1 MGGYAKAAIRAFQFT
16 GASTDLTASYPKRAA
31 TPAQTWHDTRPKLR
45 CSDTTLANF
54 PYEMRY
60 SPGENAV

>member
-16 GASTDLTASYPKRAA
+16 GATTNLTASHPKRMAIGA
-31 TPAQTWHDTRPKLR
+31 RTRHDARPKVR